1 LSESNYRR
9 RRSGTCIK
17 GSVTA
22 TKVERQVNDRPSEFS
37 IIFGVLPSKIATAEL
52 VVPGEN
58 VSGFLGQAVIK
69 QIRLT

>member
-1 LSESNYRR
+1 M
-9 RRSGTCIK
+9 
-17 GSVTA
+17 A
-22 TKVERQVNDRPSEFS
+22 TKVERQVDDRPSEFS